1 MEDFTLDFALIESNG
16 IRNKDPTR
24 RRASKIF
31 FSLSSPL
38 ETLRMDFSSV
48 STDKRNGSTEGGSI
62 SRSIDY
68 DRCKKARQCPR
79 SRPCIGNCIVAA
91 CRRLSRLSLLGINAR
106 TRALQVF
113 SRKEQS
119 STACLGPTAWKKDLR
134 SVNVSR
140 ERGRERKKERERKEG
155 SRFFSFLPP
164 REFFPDSGIR
174 ERSLE
179 ESFYRNFSMIENEWR
194 RGNSDL
200 CKGKKLNPWGG

>member
-1 MEDFTLDFALIESNG
+1 MESGTKTPPGAVLPRFS
-16 IRNKDPTR
+16 
-24 RRASKIF
+24 
-31 FSLSSPL
+31 SLSLSL
-38 ETLRMDFSSV
+38 FSATLRMDFSSV
-48 STDKRNGSTEGGSI
+48 STDKRNGSAGGGSI

-140 ERGRERKKERERKEG
+140 ERERRG
-155 SRFFSFLPP
+155 LSFLPP
-164 REFFPDSGIR
+164 HEFSPDMWTIS
-174 ERSLE
+174 
-179 ESFYRNFSMIENEWR
+179 WR
-194 RGNSDL
+194 KFL
-200 CKGKKLNPWGG
+200 WKLF

>member
-31 FSLSSPL
+31 FSLSLSLSSPL

-140 ERGRERKKERERKEG
+140 EREKKRKREREKRALVS
-155 SRFFSFLPP
+155 SRFFLRANLSLIRVYVNDLLKKVSMETFL
-164 REFFPDSGIR
+164 
-174 ERSLE
+174 
-179 ESFYRNFSMIENEWR
+179 
-194 RGNSDL
+194 
-200 CKGKKLNPWGG
+200 